1 MRHLTDAQ
9 GREWRIYERI
19 TGEYSPVA
27 GRPSL
32 IFDSDGIVR
41 RLWRYPT
48 TWAELPDSELL
59 QLMETIRPKET
70 VG

>member
-1 MRHLTDAQ
+1 MRHLIDAQ
-9 GREWRIYERI
+9 GREWRIYER
-19 TGEYSPVA
+19 TAGEYSPAA

-32 IFDSDGIVR
+32 IFDGDGIVR

-48 TWAELPDSELL
+48 AWVDLADAELL
-59 QLMETIRPKET
+59 QLMETIRPKQT

>member
-1 MRHLTDAQ
+1 MRLLTDQQ
-9 GREWRIYERI
+9 GREWRIYER
-19 TGEYSPVA
+19 TAGDYSPAA

-48 TWAELPDSELL
+48 TWSNLPDAELLRLMDS
-59 QLMETIRPKET
+59 IRPKET